1 MYVLFLRTTALVF
14 SSTAG
19 FGISGME
26 AKYVEYF
33 KVVKD
38 VEDESLDKFI
48 PDTDGERALV
58 VALYHR
64 FQNSKFQS

>member
-1 MYVLFLRTTALVF
+1 MLLRTTALVLG
-14 SSTAG
+14 STAG

-38 VEDESLDKFI
+38 VEDESD
-48 PDTDGERALV
+48 DVDV
-58 VALYHR
+58 
-64 FQNSKFQS
+64 